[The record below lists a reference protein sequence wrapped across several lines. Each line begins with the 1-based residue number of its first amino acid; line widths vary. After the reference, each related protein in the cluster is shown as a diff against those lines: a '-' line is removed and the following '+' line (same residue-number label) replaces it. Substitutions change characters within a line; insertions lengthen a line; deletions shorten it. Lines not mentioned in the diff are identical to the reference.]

1 MAVVLWQPRNQV
13 HLLANTTQQEESTA
27 QSTTER
33 EQPQNNN
40 ADIEILEDDSNNNE
54 PISDFNL
61 DRGYQQN
68 SLEPVD
74 LDMDEDL

>member
-27 QSTTER
+27 QPTTER

-54 PISDFNL
+54 PINDFNL
-61 DRGYQQN
+61 DGGNQRN